1 MKRKLILLLSE
12 GYGIKNWEKLGTL
25 DRELKIYKDLAKQ
38 NDRELVIVSY
48 QKDFFDGINIMRI
61 PFSFIHHKFINIR
74 QFCFLF
80 TTLFKIKTTDIIIT
94 NQAHNGGWLAVLV
107 KMFVGCKVIARCGYV
122 FGEQMEYLKMKGFS
136 YSRRRFLEK
145 ITMKYSNI
153 IFCPTVE
160 LKDWINTKYGLTN
173 SKIKVVPNFV
183 DENNFSKKGKV
194 IKNFDAIYVGRIHDE
209 KRVYLVNN
217 LVKSLKLKTCI
228 IGNGKK
234 DSILELRKNDSITYI
249 PSVSNKNLN
258 GYLSQSKYFVTGS
271 SWEGHPKAI
280 LEAMACGLICIAP
293 SVNGIN
299 NLIEH
304 GKTGILYDGSA
315 EDLRT
320 KFLDIDS
327 NIARQQLISKEATE
341 FISQN
346 FNYSKV
352 LKKANKY
359 IESL

>member
-1 MKRKLILLLSE
+1 LKRKLILLLSE
-12 GYGIKNWEKLGTL
+12 GYGIKNWENLGTL

-38 NDRELVIVSY
+38 NERELVIISY
-48 QKDFFDGINIMRI
+48 NKDFLDGINIMRI
-61 PFSFIHHKFINIR
+61 PFSFINHKFINIR

-80 TTLFKIKTTDIIIT
+80 TALFKIKTTDIIIT

-107 KMFVGCKVIARCGYV
+107 KMLVGCKVIARCGYV

-160 LKDWINTKYGLTN
+160 LKDWINTKYGLVN

-183 DENNFSKKGKV
+183 DENNFSKKEKV

-217 LVKSLKLKTCI
+217 LVKKFNLRTCI
-228 IGNGKK
+228 IGKGK
-234 DSILELRKNDSITYI
+234 DESVQQLKNLDLINYV
-249 PSVSNKNLN
+249 PSVPNKDLN
-258 GYLSQSKYFVTGS
+258 DYLCQSKYFVTGS

-280 LEAMACGLICIAP
+280 IEAMACGLICIAP

-304 GKTGILYDGSA
+304 GKTGILYDGST
-315 EDLRT
+315 EDLIT
-320 KFLDIDS
+320 KFSEIDS
-327 NIARQQLISKEATE
+327 NINLQQLISNKAEE
-341 FISQN
+341 FISKN
-346 FNYSKV
+346 LSYSKV
-352 LKKANKY
+352 LKKVNNY
-359 IESL
+359 IKSL